1 MTHYRNLRDEQQ
13 RVPERDLNPPDDQG
27 FEPDESDL
35 KQARGELA
43 ERIAGG
49 EKVGKLDLEACLE
62 AENEADSVA
71 FVGDIATLFAKLY
84 APYGTSSFWCACDR
98 YIERI
103 AAKHISD
110 EDVMDR
116 AVQNLNENAE

>member
-1 MTHYRNLRDEQQ
+1 MNPMQH
-13 RVPERDLNPPDDQG
+13 PERPLSPPDDQG

-71 FVGDIATLFAKLY
+71 FVGDLATLFAKLY
-84 APYGTSSFWCACDR
+84 YPPGGTSSFWCAADR
-98 YIERI
+98 YVERI
-103 AAKHISD
+103 AAKHIAD
-110 EDVMDR
+110 EDVREYAISKQLEAD
-116 AVQNLNENAE
+116 E